1 MTKTLIL
8 CCAFVTASA
17 AFTPLTVG
25 AAPVNQSVDVVTS
38 TSCQSAH
45 AAAAVILAAPA
56 YMPVIPHEMGFK
68 GTAYIEVDLAENGQL
83 AAAQVARSSGN
94 WLVDAA
100 ALSTARATT
109 FRAETV
115 NCTPIAGAYLYRV
128 DFDE

>member
-1 MTKTLIL
+1 MSKTLIL
-8 CCAFVTASA
+8 CCAFVAASLA
-17 AFTPLTVG
+17 LPPFAVG
-25 AAPVNQSVDVVTS
+25 AAPVNPSLNAVMN

-45 AAAAVILAAPA
+45 ADAAVLFAAPA
-56 YMPVIPHEMGFK
+56 YTPVIAHEMGFK
-68 GTAYIEVDLAENGQL
+68 GTAYIEVDLAQNGKL

-94 WLVDAA
+94 RVVDAA